1 MKLTKLALAAV
12 LAFGVTSVA
21 NAAGGGGNVNF
32 KGSIID
38 APCSI
43 APESLNQE
51 VDFGAVAN
59 TALVNGGTSAVQT
72 FKIKLLKCD
81 ITSAPVRNKV
91 KVKFQGAKGG
101 AAGDSD
107 ELLGITGDAKGA
119 SIAMFDGSNQPI
131 KLGVDTGLTDLIAGD
146 NTLNFSSVLKG
157 HTGTVLADIKE
168 GTFTSIATFALTY
181 Q

>member
-1 MKLTKLALAAV
+1 
-12 LAFGVTSVA
+12 VA

-91 KVKFQGAKGG
+91 KVKFGGDKGG
-101 AAGDSD
+101 PAGDND
-107 ELLGITGDAKGA
+107 ELLGITGEAKGA
-119 SIAMFDGSNQPI
+119 SIALFDGSNQPI
-131 KLGVDTGLTDLIAGD
+131 RIGTDTSFKDLISGD
-146 NTLNFSSVLKG
+146 NTLLFSSYLKG
-157 HTGTVLADIKE
+157 HAGTVLADIKE
-168 GTFTSIATFALTY
+168 GTFTSVATFALTY